1 MVSVIGQG
9 RELFSPWYLATKAF
23 ASFSARHQTPVLS
36 GDLISARADLGRHL
50 NRVSDSE
57 QRLLV
62 MRTLPK
68 AMPLSIRGYI
78 KLTGLEPQVLRID
91 LEAAPNQTA
100 IAFAPGSG

>member
-91 LEAAPNQTA
+91 SEAARNQTA